1 MDWGALQALIP
12 GRPLL
17 EKPDTWSSNTSPSTC
32 HTAPL
37 PWAHGNGFRCGS
49 RRNSLALVASSHD
62 EAASGRRERY
72 SRALARKG
80 HGGPGLVEQNG
91 GLFKS
96 FDAAFDAK
104 SNDEKNH
111 RAVEVRISMYSI
123 RQKART
129 VVRPRSR
136 LACQSP
142 NPCSG
147 NCRSGSLV
155 RSLVPQSAFDKS
167 LRKQNGLPVRC
178 VHATETRASGK
189 GWAWAWIGQPSLVR
203 NWPDTDEA
211 SRPGFGRYRR
221 HSGCSARI
229 FEPPPV
235 SRCWRCCKTMRL
247 REPSRANPRSRSS
260 LRRQESHSASC
271 RSAYSCDE

>member
-1 MDWGALQALIP
+1 MDRHGAQSGKLTGINRRRRPRSLEGGVFGRSAGPDEGVFAGEALARALALTMIAGAAAP
-12 GRPLL
+12 GFSPLL
-17 EKPDTWSSNTSPSTC
+17 
-32 HTAPL
+32 
-37 PWAHGNGFRCGS
+37 GS
-49 RRNSLALVASSHD
+49 AFDGLFGWRVIFLVV
-62 EAASGRRERY
+62 AASGRRERY

-80 HGGPGLVEQNG
+80 HGGPGLVEQDG

-111 RAVEVRISMYSI
+111 GAVEVRISMYSI

-189 GWAWAWIGQPSLVR
+189 GWAW
-203 NWPDTDEA
+203 
-211 SRPGFGRYRR
+211 PG
-221 HSGCSARI
+221 S
-229 FEPPPV
+229 V
-235 SRCWRCCKTMRL
+235 SRVLSGMAL
-247 REPSRANPRSRSS
+247 SGG
-260 LRRQESHSASC
+260 L
-271 RSAYSCDE
+271 